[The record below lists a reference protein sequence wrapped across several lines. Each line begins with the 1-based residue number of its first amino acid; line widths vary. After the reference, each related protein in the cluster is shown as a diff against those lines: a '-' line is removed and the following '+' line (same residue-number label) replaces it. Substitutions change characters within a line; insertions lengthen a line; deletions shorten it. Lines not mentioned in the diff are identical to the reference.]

1 MQEGLQDFS
10 IFHHPYDS
18 NKNFTT
24 KRDDDYKFENADN
37 FAKVQQIRMKSQVSA
52 VRPFL
57 YLQEEG
63 EIVMVKLIGKK
74 WIVIG
79 AKALREDGTSR
90 GHITVW
96 ERSNQDNGLP
106 GAENTVTTPNGA
118 H

>member
-1 MQEGLQDFS
+1 M
-10 IFHHPYDS
+10 
-18 NKNFTT
+18 KT
-24 KRDDDYKFENADN
+24 
-37 FAKVQQIRMKSQVSA
+37 QIAA

-79 AKALREDGTSR
+79 AKTLREDGSSR

-106 GAENTVTTPNGA
+106 DLENAATPDELK
-118 H
+118 